1 MATVATAAPSTPTG
15 PACGSTQRA
24 ASTQRISNANSA
36 PLPLSHF
43 FLARAAPAQRNA
55 TQHQRNPSPGP
66 AATQHNS
73 TQRPASSAQLK
84 RERSE
89 RAARQINTSAST
101 VSTSAPAENA
111 SRCRDFYYLV
121 TMMCRFK
128 VLCLLTSQSFD
139 GVSIMSPLKLPH
151 PMPGSLPEDPFG
163 DANGRA

>member
-24 ASTQRISNANSA
+24 ASTQRISNANSD

-66 AATQHNS
+66 ASTQHNS

-89 RAARQINTSAST
+89 RTARQINTSAST

-111 SRCRDFYYLV
+111 SRCRLLLLSYYDVSFQSAL
-121 TMMCRFK
+121 
-128 VLCLLTSQSFD
+128 SSNPQSFD
-139 GVSIMSPLKLPH
+139 GV
-151 PMPGSLPEDPFG
+151 
-163 DANGRA
+163 RT